1 MQLSD
6 RDTPHSL
13 LLRLSQEA
21 RDEQAWIEFVHRY
34 QPRIR
39 AWCCERGLQQA
50 DAEDVTQI
58 VLEQLLTT
66 MREFRYDPSRS
77 FRAWLRTVTTR
88 ACNRFVLKEHRAA
101 GQKDLSSLRLIDE
114 VPARQE
120 LACRIEAVFDAE
132 LLEQA
137 METVRGAVAPHTWE
151 AFRLTALLHH
161 SGAEA
166 GRQLGMPVMH
176 VYVARQRVQMR
187 LRQEVERLQRLM
199 DRRQDTRSED
209 DPEPPPM

>member
-1 MQLSD
+1 MPSSD

-21 RDEQAWIEFVHRY
+21 RDEHAWNEFVQRY

-39 AWCCERGLQQA
+39 VWCCERGLQQA

-58 VLEQLLTT
+58 VLEQLLTA
-66 MREFRYDPSRS
+66 MREFRYDPTRS
-77 FRAWLRTVTTR
+77 FRAWLRTVTSR

-101 GQKDLSSLRLIDE
+101 GQKDPSSLRLIEDA
-114 VPARQE
+114 PARQE
-120 LACRIEAVFDAE
+120 LARRIEEVFDQE

-137 METVRGAVAPHTWE
+137 MATVRGSVAPHTWE
-151 AFRLTALLHH
+151 AFRLTALQHQ

-166 GRQLGMPVMH
+166 ARQLGMPVMH
-176 VYVARQRVQMR
+176 VYVARQRVQIR
-187 LRQEVERLQRLM
+187 LRQEVERLQRLG
-199 DRRQDTRSED
+199 DRRQGI
-209 DPEPPPM
+209 

>member
-1 MQLSD
+1 MLPTD

-13 LLRLSQEA
+13 LLRLSQVA
-21 RDEQAWIEFVHRY
+21 RDQHAWNEFIRRY

-39 AWCCERGLQQA
+39 AWCCDRGLQQA

-66 MREFRYDPSRS
+66 MREFRYDPTRS
-77 FRAWLRTVTTR
+77 FRAWLRTVTVR
-88 ACNRFVLKEHRAA
+88 ACTRFVLHEHRAA
-101 GQKDLSSLRLIDE
+101 GRKDRPSLRLIDE
-114 VPARQE
+114 APARQE
-120 LACRIEAVFDAE
+120 LARRIEEVFDRE

-137 METVRGAVAPHTWE
+137 METVRGAVAPRTWE
-151 AFRLTALLHH
+151 AFRLTALLHQ

-166 GRQLGMPVMH
+166 ARQLRMPVMH

-187 LRQEVERLQRLM
+187 LRQEVERLQR
-199 DRRQDTRSED
+199 RGEQRHGI
-209 DPEPPPM
+209 